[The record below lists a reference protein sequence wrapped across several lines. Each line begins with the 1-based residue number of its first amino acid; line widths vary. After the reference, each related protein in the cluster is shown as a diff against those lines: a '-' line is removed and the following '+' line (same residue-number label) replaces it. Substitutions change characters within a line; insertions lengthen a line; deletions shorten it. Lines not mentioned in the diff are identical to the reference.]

1 MPETRST
8 FDASQCLE
16 DVDGDIA
23 NEYNTILDAAV
34 AARDKYAKLMTL
46 AQKLK
51 RALVSKQAE
60 FNQHAGHYQHD
71 VAYHRA
77 CAETA
82 RDTLR
87 VVRRLSRSAAVTN
100 IYPRICE
107 RPQKTKHLC
116 CNICMDNLKN
126 VVTRCGHGY
135 CTGCL
140 ATWLRPTNNDDA
152 ASDES
157 DMESLAEQV
166 EAPCPTCR
174 RILNAEED
182 VWPIF
187 MQNGGSIPEVVC
199 VDSDD
204 D

>member
-87 VVRRLSRSAAVTN
+87 VVSARLRRYKRETESLRRRN
-100 IYPRICE
+100 
-107 RPQKTKHLC
+107 KHLSE
-116 CNICMDNLKN
+116 DL
-126 VVTRCGHGY
+126 RA
-135 CTGCL
+135 
-140 ATWLRPTNNDDA
+140 ATED
-152 ASDES
+152 
-157 DMESLAEQV
+157 Q
-166 EAPCPTCR
+166 APV
-174 RILNAEED
+174 L
-182 VWPIF
+182 
-187 MQNGGSIPEVVC
+187 
-199 VDSDD
+199 
-204 D
+204 